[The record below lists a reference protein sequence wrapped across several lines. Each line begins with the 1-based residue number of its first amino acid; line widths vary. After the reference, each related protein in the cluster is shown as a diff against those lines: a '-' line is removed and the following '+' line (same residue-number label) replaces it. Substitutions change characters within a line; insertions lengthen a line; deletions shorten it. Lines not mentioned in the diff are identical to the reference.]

1 MSSMHEMCVVD
12 CQCRVRSC
20 GSGMT
25 GVPLQRLGV
34 RFLSSTG
41 CACSFLILGLRWI
54 GPVVTSFE
62 CADALVRVDP
72 CATDRF
78 CSQA

>member
-20 GSGMT
+20 ATGMT
-25 GVPLQRLGV
+25 GVPLQRLGDSS
-34 RFLSSTG
+34 LSPNG
-41 CACSFLILGLRWI
+41 CARSSLSPGLSWT

-62 CADALVRVDP
+62 CAGALARVDP